1 MGDFE
6 EAFKLKAQQL
16 LGLLKTQNISE
27 EGRKEV
33 RELFDEATDT
43 YTKGKVE
50 DALVLVV
57 QAIQRAKKG

>member
-16 LGLLKTQNISE
+16 LGMLKAQTLAPESLA
-27 EGRKEV
+27 EV
-33 RELFDEATDT
+33 RGIFDQATKT
-43 YTKGKVE
+43 YTQGKVE
-50 DALVLVV
+50 EALVLVV